1 MTTNDSVQMRAC
13 VLREPGAV
21 ATETVSLAAPRAGEV
36 RVRIAAAGVCH
47 SDLHLADGKLGDGRW
62 PIVLGHEGAGVVD
75 AVGEGVDASDARRSR
90 RAGDGRPVRTV
101 RPLPGRSPDV
111 VRAGRRPRVRRGPGR
126 RQLASD
132 RRRRRARCSTA
143 SASPASPS
151 TRSSPSRP
159 RSRSRPELPLWQASL
174 LGCGVVT
181 GFGAVNHAARVGIGE
196 RVCVVGCGGVGMQA
210 IAAARLAGAAQII
223 AVDLRAEKLD
233 HALRRGA
240 THTVLADGD
249 DPAAEIR
256 SLSGGGVDHAFE
268 VVGAPATIRLAWD
281 ALRPGGTAVVVGLA
295 PVGVE
300 VGLPA
305 IEFLSEKR
313 IIGSYYGSA
322 DPALSLRGLV
332 DLASAGR
339 LPLDDI
345 VSHFIELDQI
355 PEAFERLRRG
365 EGNRSVI
372 VIDPELAGVAGRRTA
387 PIRPLVE
394 GADREPAVAT
404 FDYDGLIGEGW
415 SGTDPD
421 GAHVNVVLA
430 ERGTA
435 TAAALLTT
443 FTSPAP
449 GHAPILVVVGEDK
462 AHYEPVWPPTIM
474 INKETAL
481 EPLPSEDHLGRRPA
495 RDRPGRARR
504 GRRGPDPVQRRPDRV
519 RRDLHRPRRQR
530 RDRGPRRQPGGD
542 AEGRA
547 HRASGPRRRRA
558 GAGRAPRHGHQPVL
572 LRQLTADADHRRS
585 ACSA

>member
-1 MTTNDSVQMRAC
+1 M
-13 VLREPGAV
+13 
-21 ATETVSLAAPRAGEV
+21 
-36 RVRIAAAGVCH
+36 
-47 SDLHLADGKLGDGRW
+47 
-62 PIVLGHEGAGVVD
+62 
-75 AVGEGVDASDARRSR
+75 
-90 RAGDGRPVRTV
+90 
-101 RPLPGRSPDV
+101 
-111 VRAGRRPRVRRGPGR
+111 
-126 RQLASD
+126 
-132 RRRRRARCSTA
+132 
-143 SASPASPS
+143 
-151 TRSSPSRP
+151 
-159 RSRSRPELPLWQASL
+159 
-174 LGCGVVT
+174 
-181 GFGAVNHAARVGIGE
+181 
-196 RVCVVGCGGVGMQA
+196 
-210 IAAARLAGAAQII
+210 
-223 AVDLRAEKLD
+223 
-233 HALRRGA
+233 
-240 THTVLADGD
+240 LADGD

-313 IIGSYYGSA
+313 IVGSYYGSA

-339 LPLDDI
+339 LPLDDM

-365 EGNRSVI
+365 EGNRSVV
-372 VIDPELAGVAGRRTA
+372 VIDPELAGVPDARTPRTA
-387 PIRPLVE
+387 TASRGGPPCT
-394 GADREPAVAT
+394 AVST
-404 FDYDGLIGEGW
+404 FEYDGLIGEGW

-462 AHYEPVWPPTIM
+462 DHYEPVWPPTIM

-481 EPLPSEDHLGRRPA
+481 EPLHQKITWGAGQLGIAQGVLDAVAEGLIPCSGDLLVFVA
-495 RDRPGRARR
+495 IYIDPGA
-504 GRRGPDPVQRRPDRV
+504 D
-519 RRDLHRPRRQR
+519 R
-530 RDRGPRRQPGGD
+530 RDRGPRRQPCGD

-547 HRASGPRRRRA
+547 HRAPRPRRCRA
-558 GAGRAPRHGHQPVL
+558 GAGRTPRHGHQPLL

-585 ACSA
+585 RCSA